1 MSVDRGA
8 AVSWLNSV
16 AGERQ
21 RGDDSLCQEHL
32 TTGEETSTLPVGG
45 KMTSDRV
52 RQRHNEV
59 TLITFPGGAFCE
71 LISLTCFLML
81 QRVLHSR
88 YELISWSDSSVPSKC
103 FRARAIRLHRGIM
116 GHEVIVRSYQY
127 Q

>member
-8 AVSWLNSV
+8 VVYWLNSV

-32 TTGEETSTLPVGG
+32 KTGEDTLTLPVGAP
-45 KMTSDRV
+45 MTSDCV
-52 RQRHNEV
+52 RRRHNDV
-59 TLITFPGGAFCE
+59 TLITFSGGAFCE

-81 QRVLHSR
+81 HRVLHSR

-103 FRARAIRLHRGIM
+103 FRARAIKLHRGIM
-116 GHEVIVRSYQY
+116 GDEVISEDSSRE
-127 Q
+127 